1 MVFKQFKGKEI
12 YFALAGNLSYPSS
25 SYQGSTVLLV
35 EDFGLNKVNREF
47 TLKKCN
53 WQIYV

>member
-35 EDFGLNKVNREF
+35 EDFGLNKVNREL